1 MKNKYFWY
9 FVILLF
15 AFNTSLSQD
24 IINPY
29 LQYTSPGSNIF
40 PEYIENFQGGNPS
53 LNYNFEHPMVFGDIS
68 TYKSPNNLYY
78 LGEYELCVR

>member
-40 PEYIENFQGGNPS
+40 PEYIENFQGGH
-53 LNYNFEHPMVFGDIS
+53 L
-68 TYKSPNNLYY
+68 
-78 LGEYELCVR
+78 